1 MAVSNKLSLGT
12 NHPNTVSETS
22 ELTKNLVKG
31 LAYFFL
37 IAFALIEFL
46 PFLWSISTSFKSES
60 EINAGFVRGFNWIP
74 QQSTLANY
82 TDIFTKVEFGR
93 WFVNSLIVGVVTTLF
108 TLAFSSTSGYA
119 FARIPFPGRNFI
131 FWCIVATMAVPA
143 IIYLVP
149 IYILLKNLNL
159 LDSLP
164 GLIIPFMVTNFGIF
178 LMRQFFTSVPLELE
192 EAARVDGAG
201 RFRTFAQV
209 VLPLARPALAALTIF
224 TFMGRWNDFLMP
236 LIIINSPENYTL
248 PLGMSTFRGL
258 YKTDWGLLMG
268 GSMLVMIPIVIM
280 FVLFQRFFIEGV
292 SYTGLKG

>member
-1 MAVSNKLSLGT
+1 MAVSSKMTLT
-12 NHPNTVSETS
+12 TQPNTVNETPPW
-22 ELTKNLVKG
+22 TRTLVKV
-31 LAYFFL
+31 LAYVFL
-37 IAFALIEFL
+37 ISFALIEFL
-46 PFLWSISTSFKSES
+46 PFLWSISTSFKSEA
-60 EINAGFVRGFNWIP
+60 EINAGFVNGFNWIP
-74 QQSTLANY
+74 RSSTVENY
-82 TDIFTKVEFGR
+82 TSIFTKVEFGR
-93 WFVNSLIVGVVTTLF
+93 WFFNSALVGVITTLL

-119 FARIPFPGRNFI
+119 FARIPFPGREFI

-143 IIYLVP
+143 IIYLIP
-149 IYILLKNLNL
+149 IYILLRNLGL
-159 LDSLP
+159 IDTIQ

-178 LMRQFFTSVPLELE
+178 LMRQFFQSVPLELE

-201 RFRTFAQV
+201 RFRTFYQI

-258 YKTDWGLLMG
+258 YKTDWGLLMS
-268 GSMLVMIPIVIM
+268 GSLLVTLPIVVM
-280 FVLFQRFFIEGV
+280 FVAFQRFFIEGV